1 METMKQCPYCKEE
14 INPQAI
20 ICKYCHTN
28 LSSLT
33 KDMKGRFV
41 KVRLKSREKVYN
53 GDIFIPDYLN
63 RLSNVIND
71 SRHFISLTNTKEET
85 ETTEISIGFIAV
97 NKNSIEWVRLLE
109 EETKPEGG
117 EQPSQSV
124 YDG

>member
-14 INPQAI
+14 IKSQAI
-20 ICKYCHTN
+20 ICKYCTTN

-71 SRHFISLTNTKEET
+71 SRHFISLTKTKEET
-85 ETTEISIGFIAV
+85 ETTEIPIGFIAV

-109 EETKPEGG
+109 EETKTEGG
-117 EQPSQSV
+117 GPPSQSV

>member
-1 METMKQCPYCKEE
+1 METMKQCLYCKEE
-14 INPQAI
+14 IKSQAI
-20 ICKYCHTN
+20 ICKYCHAN

-33 KDMKGRFV
+33 KGMQGKFV
-41 KVRLKSREKVYN
+41 KVKLKTREKVYY

-71 SRHFISLTNTKEET
+71 NRYFISLTNTREET
-85 ETTEISIGFIAV
+85 ETTEIPIGFIAV

-109 EETKPEGG
+109 EETTPEGG

-124 YDG
+124 YDE

>member
-14 INPQAI
+14 INSQAI
-20 ICKYCHTN
+20 ICKYCHAN

-33 KDMKGRFV
+33 KEMKGKFS

-53 GDIFIPDYLN
+53 GDIFIPDYLS

-85 ETTEISIGFIAV
+85 ETTEIPIGFIAV

-109 EETKPEGG
+109 KETTPEGG

>member
-14 INPQAI
+14 INSQAI
-20 ICKYCHTN
+20 ICKYCQTN

-33 KDMKGRFV
+33 KDMKGTFA

-53 GDIFIPDYLN
+53 GDIFIPDYLS

-85 ETTEISIGFIAV
+85 ETSEIPIGFIAV

-109 EETKPEGG
+109 EETTPEAG

-124 YDG
+124 YDE

>member
-14 INPQAI
+14 INSQAI
-20 ICKYCHTN
+20 ICKYCQTN

-33 KDMKGRFV
+33 KDMKGTFA

-53 GDIFIPDYLN
+53 GDIFIPDYLS

-85 ETTEISIGFIAV
+85 ETSEIPIGFIAV

-109 EETKPEGG
+109 EESKPEGG
-117 EQPSQSV
+117 EQPSQFV
-124 YDG
+124 YDE

>member
-14 INPQAI
+14 INSQAI
-20 ICKYCHTN
+20 ICKYCQTN

-33 KDMKGRFV
+33 KGMKGRFV
-41 KVRLKSREKVYN
+41 KVRLKSREKVYY
-53 GDIFIPDYLN
+53 GDIFIPVYLN

-71 SRHFISLTNTKEET
+71 NRYFIALTNTKEET
-85 ETTEISIGFIAV
+85 ETSEIPIGFIAV

-109 EETKPEGG
+109 EETEPEGG

-124 YDG
+124 YDE